1 MQQPVPVVC
10 GISAVRNFS
19 PITPEHIE
27 ASLVS
32 FVFPKI
38 SPARPNSRL
47 SEQEETL
54 GVIWAA

>member
-1 MQQPVPVVC
+1 MQQPVPLVC

-19 PITPEHIE
+19 LITPEHIE
-27 ASLVS
+27 ALMIS